1 MAHERSMALFEME
14 HVVIYS
20 DHDQAS
26 FFGFGQILI
35 AIFNFIISVGR
46 LMGEIGRP
54 TKVIDWI

>member
-1 MAHERSMALFEME
+1 MAVFEME

-46 LMGEIGRP
+46 LMGEIGGP